1 MCSLKA
7 YSRNVHPKAWKRDV
21 TKRLL
26 PLVIFRNL
34 IQDLQFLHSCIH
46 NSTKTNLKDRKC
58 KYESPHWLAW
68 NTNQSASLCSE
79 TRLHNQVPL
88 NLTCWHLAVAL
99 FLMYQQESDIPFF
112 SSQQEGTHS
121 PKCPPALTSTLSLRS
136 FNHFSLSILTKS
148 HPYFSTS
155 SFCLPLSSP
164 PCNSSMYY
172 WNHINWYEMNLLPS
186 NWNMLNWKWH
196 EFSMNLPPSPL
207 TSMNIH
213 EWTHPSAT
221 ESCHGRQPIQPVLSL
236 SSLSAPFHLSCPLSP
251 LISSLWHRS
260 VFAQFLLSPFILL
273 TLQK

>member
-1 MCSLKA
+1 
-7 YSRNVHPKAWKRDV
+7 
-21 TKRLL
+21 
-26 PLVIFRNL
+26 
-34 IQDLQFLHSCIH
+34 
-46 NSTKTNLKDRKC
+46 
-58 KYESPHWLAW
+58 
-68 NTNQSASLCSE
+68 
-79 TRLHNQVPL
+79 
-88 NLTCWHLAVAL
+88 
-99 FLMYQQESDIPFF
+99 MYQQESDIPFF

-148 HPYFSTS
+148 RPYFSNS

-213 EWTHPSAT
+213 EWIRLSAT
-221 ESCHGRQPIQPVLSL
+221 ESCHGRQPIQPVLIL

-260 VFAQFLLSPFILL
+260 VFAQFLLSLFILL
-273 TLQK
+273 TLQKEKSF